1 MPQILVVNPSSRKGV
16 RKMAKKRRSAAQR
29 AATARMIAANRA
41 RRSKAPR
48 RARRRNAS
56 VAPLVRVVNAR
67 RRAAAPKRRRARTSA
82 VAATAA
88 GRTLRYRRRNP
99 TGGFVRDAMAVI
111 VPSAVGG
118 AGALGLDVLLGVL
131 PLPEAMKMGPMRP
144 VVRVAG
150 AIGLGMLVSMVASK
164 QTATQVASGAMT
176 VVLYDT
182 IKGFLARTG
191 MKIPGIAMYEIPG
204 IGMYE
209 VEPAPQLGYTDSGQ
223 QVGVE
228 MYPDAVAE
236 YDDSE
241 GVYR

>member
-1 MPQILVVNPSSRKGV
+1 
-16 RKMAKKRRSAAQR
+16 MAKKRRSAAQR
-29 AATARMIAANRA
+29 AATARMIAANRRS
-41 RRSKAPR
+41 RRKAPR

-56 VAPLVRVVNAR
+56 VAPLVRVVNARR

-111 VPSAVGG
+111 IPSAVGG

-131 PLPEAMKMGPMRP
+131 PLPDAMKMGPMRP

-150 AIGLGMLVSMVASK
+150 AIGLGMLVGMVASK

-191 MKIPGIAMYEIPG
+191 VKIPGIAMYEIPG

-209 VEPAPQLGYTDSGQ
+209 VEPAPALGYTDSGQ
-223 QVGVE
+223 QVGDTD
-228 MYPDAVAE
+228 MYPDTVAE
-236 YDDSE
+236 YEGDNV